1 MPKRESW
8 SDAYRRILAE
18 VKAEMPDAAD
28 EDQFEVYRL
37 RCQQWKAERGI
48 R

>member
-1 MPKRESW
+1 MSENW
-8 SDAYRRILAE
+8 QDAYRRIIRE
-18 VKAEMPDAAD
+18 VEAEMPDATE
-28 EDQFEVYRL
+28 EDRYAVYRL